1 MKGEMYN
8 VNEEN
13 RPSYYAIIPSN
24 VRYCEELKYPERLL
38 YGEITALAGKEGYC
52 FATNKYFAELY
63 HVIPGTISRWISH
76 LENLGF
82 VKVEIIKDGRNQII
96 ERRIY
101 IDNVHRDIILYTYKQ
116 DKQYP
121 YEQNEQYPISR
132 IAQYNNINNRIDRFF
147 NYIIKGEKQN
157 PENMTSVQEVKFMEI
172 LEKLELNYTEELLKI
187 FTEDN
192 IEKLKIIIY
201 ALKDLSISNRS
212 ILLNRATREKLIYV
226 YDNCKNKQEEYQDTG
241 KEIKN
246 FFEYYYISLIK
257 ELEKA
262 R

>member
-1 MKGEMYN
+1 MN
-8 VNEEN
+8 DEN
-13 RPSYYAIIPSN
+13 KIGYYAIIPATVLFN
-24 VRYCEELKYPERLL
+24 EKIKANEKLL
-38 YGEITALAGKEGYC
+38 YAVITVLSNKEGYC
-52 FATNKYFAELY
+52 FASNSYLGRLLNAQP
-63 HVIPGTISRWISH
+63 HTISKWISH
-76 LENLGF
+76 LKELG
-82 VKVEIIKDGRNQII
+82 VVCLDIIKNDKGEIIQ
-96 ERRIY
+96 RRIY
-101 IDNVHRDIILYTYKQ
+101 INDIPYVTKMT
-116 DKQYP
+116 YP
-121 YEQNEQYPISR
+121 YTIKMSEGMSQKRQD
-132 IAQYNNINNRIDRFF
+132 NNINIKIDRLF
-147 NYIIKGEKQN
+147 NYIIKKESGN

-226 YDNCKNKQEEYQDTG
+226 YDNCKNKQEEYQDTS
-241 KEIKN
+241 KEINN

>member
-1 MKGEMYN
+1 M
-8 VNEEN
+8 NEE
-13 RPSYYAIIPSN
+13 SKIGYYAVIPSTVLFN
-24 VRYCEELKYPERLL
+24 EELKSNEKLL
-38 YGEITALAGKEGYC
+38 YAVITALANKEGYC
-52 FATNKYFAELY
+52 YASNNYLADLFNSKA
-63 HVIPGTISRWISH
+63 HTISNWISH
-76 LENLGF
+76 LNKLNF
-82 VKVEIIKDGRNQII
+82 VYVDLIRNNKNEIIQRI
-96 ERRIY
+96 IY
-101 IDNVHRDIILYTYKQ
+101 INDIPYVTKMT
-116 DKQYP
+116 YP
-121 YEQNEQYPISR
+121 YTIKMSEGMSQKRQD
-132 IAQYNNINNRIDRFF
+132 NNINIKIDRLF
-147 NYIIKGEKQN
+147 NYIIKKESGN

-226 YDNCKNKQEEYQDTG
+226 YDNCKNKQEEYQDTS
-241 KEIKN
+241 KEINN

>member
-1 MKGEMYN
+1 M
-8 VNEEN
+8 
-13 RPSYYAIIPSN
+13 
-24 VRYCEELKYPERLL
+24 
-38 YGEITALAGKEGYC
+38 
-52 FATNKYFAELY
+52 F
-63 HVIPGTISRWISH
+63 
-76 LENLGF
+76 
-82 VKVEIIKDGRNQII
+82 I
-96 ERRIY
+96 E
-101 IDNVHRDIILYTYKQ
+101 ILYFI
-116 DKQYP
+116 
-121 YEQNEQYPISR
+121 PISR

-147 NYIIKGEKQN
+147 NYIIKGKKQN
-157 PENMTSVQEVKFMEI
+157 PENMTSVQKVKFMEI

-226 YDNCKNKQEEYQDTG
+226 YDNCKNKQEEYQDTS
-241 KEIKN
+241 KEINN

>member
-1 MKGEMYN
+1 MDLIRN
-8 VNEEN
+8 
-13 RPSYYAIIPSN
+13 
-24 VRYCEELKYPERLL
+24 
-38 YGEITALAGKEGYC
+38 
-52 FATNKYFAELY
+52 NK
-63 HVIPGTISRWISH
+63 
-76 LENLGF
+76 N
-82 VKVEIIKDGRNQII
+82 EIIQ
-96 ERRIY
+96 RRIY
-101 IDNVHRDIILYTYKQ
+101 INDIPYVTKMT
-116 DKQYP
+116 YP
-121 YEQNEQYPISR
+121 YTIKMSEGMSQKRQD
-132 IAQYNNINNRIDRFF
+132 NNINIKIDRLF
-147 NYIIKGEKQN
+147 NYIIKKESEN

-226 YDNCKNKQEEYQDTG
+226 YDNCKNKQEEYQDTS
-241 KEIKN
+241 KEINN

>member
-1 MKGEMYN
+1 M
-8 VNEEN
+8 
-13 RPSYYAIIPSN
+13 S
-24 VRYCEELKYPERLL
+24 
-38 YGEITALAGKEGYC
+38 EGMSQ
-52 FATNKYFAELY
+52 K
-63 HVIPGTISRWISH
+63 R
-76 LENLGF
+76 
-82 VKVEIIKDGRNQII
+82 
-96 ERRIY
+96 
-101 IDNVHRDIILYTYKQ
+101 Q
-116 DKQYP
+116 D
-121 YEQNEQYPISR
+121 
-132 IAQYNNINNRIDRFF
+132 NNINIKIDRLF
-147 NYIIKGEKQN
+147 NYIIKKESEN

-226 YDNCKNKQEEYQDTG
+226 YDNCKNKQEEYQDTS
-241 KEIKN
+241 KEINN

>member
-1 MKGEMYN
+1 MFNSK
-8 VNEEN
+8 
-13 RPSYYAIIPSN
+13 AQ
-24 VRYCEELKYPERLL
+24 
-38 YGEITALAGKEGYC
+38 
-52 FATNKYFAELY
+52 
-63 HVIPGTISRWISH
+63 TISNWISH
-76 LENLGF
+76 LNKLNF
-82 VKVEIIKDGRNQII
+82 VYVDLIRNNKNEIIQ
-96 ERRIY
+96 RRIY
-101 IDNVHRDIILYTYKQ
+101 INDIPYVTKMT
-116 DKQYP
+116 YP
-121 YEQNEQYPISR
+121 YTIKMSEGMSQKRQD
-132 IAQYNNINNRIDRFF
+132 NNINIKIDRLF
-147 NYIIKGEKQN
+147 NYIIKKESEN

-172 LEKLELNYTEELLKI
+172 LEKLELNYTEKLLKI

-226 YDNCKNKQEEYQDTG
+226 YDNCKNKQEEYQDTS
-241 KEIKN
+241 KEINN

>member
-1 MKGEMYN
+1 MNFVYVDLIRN
-8 VNEEN
+8 
-13 RPSYYAIIPSN
+13 
-24 VRYCEELKYPERLL
+24 
-38 YGEITALAGKEGYC
+38 
-52 FATNKYFAELY
+52 NK
-63 HVIPGTISRWISH
+63 
-76 LENLGF
+76 N
-82 VKVEIIKDGRNQII
+82 EIIQ
-96 ERRIY
+96 RRIY
-101 IDNVHRDIILYTYKQ
+101 INDIPYVTKMT
-116 DKQYP
+116 YP
-121 YEQNEQYPISR
+121 YTIKMSEGMSQKRQD
-132 IAQYNNINNRIDRFF
+132 NNINIKIDRLF
-147 NYIIKGEKQN
+147 NYIIKKESEN

-226 YDNCKNKQEEYQDTG
+226 YDNCKNKQEEYQDTS
-241 KEIKN
+241 KEINN

>member
-1 MKGEMYN
+1 M
-8 VNEEN
+8 
-13 RPSYYAIIPSN
+13 
-24 VRYCEELKYPERLL
+24 
-38 YGEITALAGKEGYC
+38 T
-52 FATNKYFAELY
+52 
-63 HVIPGTISRWISH
+63 
-76 LENLGF
+76 
-82 VKVEIIKDGRNQII
+82 
-96 ERRIY
+96 
-101 IDNVHRDIILYTYKQ
+101 
-116 DKQYP
+116 YP
-121 YEQNEQYPISR
+121 YTIKMSEGMSQKRQD
-132 IAQYNNINNRIDRFF
+132 NNINIKIDRLF
-147 NYIIKGEKQN
+147 NYIIKKESGN

-172 LEKLELNYTEELLKI
+172 LEKLELNYTEKLLKI

-226 YDNCKNKQEEYQDTG
+226 YDNCKNKQEEYQDTS
-241 KEIKN
+241 KEINN

>member
-1 MKGEMYN
+1 M
-8 VNEEN
+8 NEE
-13 RPSYYAIIPSN
+13 SKIGYYAVIPSTVLFN
-24 VRYCEELKYPERLL
+24 EELKSNEKLL
-38 YGEITALAGKEGYC
+38 YAVITALANKEGYC
-52 FATNKYFAELY
+52 YASNNYLADLFNSKA
-63 HVIPGTISRWISH
+63 HTISNWISH
-76 LENLGF
+76 FNKLNF
-82 VKVEIIKDGRNQII
+82 VYVDLIRNNKNEIIQ
-96 ERRIY
+96 RRIY
-101 IDNVHRDIILYTYKQ
+101 INDIPYVTKMT
-116 DKQYP
+116 YP
-121 YEQNEQYPISR
+121 YTIKMSEGMSQKRQD
-132 IAQYNNINNRIDRFF
+132 NNINIKIDRLF
-147 NYIIKGEKQN
+147 NYIIKKESEN

-172 LEKLELNYTEELLKI
+172 LEKLELNYTEKLLKI

-226 YDNCKNKQEEYQDTG
+226 YDNCKNKQEEYQDTS
-241 KEIKN
+241 KEINN

>member
-1 MKGEMYN
+1 M
-8 VNEEN
+8 NEE
-13 RPSYYAIIPSN
+13 SKIGYYAVIPSTVLFN
-24 VRYCEELKYPERLL
+24 EELKSNEKLL
-38 YGEITALAGKEGYC
+38 YAVITALANKEGYC
-52 FATNKYFAELY
+52 YASNNYLADLFNPKA
-63 HVIPGTISRWISH
+63 HTISNWISH
-76 LENLGF
+76 LNKLNF
-82 VKVEIIKDGRNQII
+82 VYVDLIRNNKNEIIQ
-96 ERRIY
+96 RRIY
-101 IDNVHRDIILYTYKQ
+101 INDIPYVTKMT
-116 DKQYP
+116 YP
-121 YEQNEQYPISR
+121 YTIKMSEGMSQKRQD
-132 IAQYNNINNRIDRFF
+132 NNINIKIDRLF
-147 NYIIKGEKQN
+147 NYIIKKESEN

-226 YDNCKNKQEEYQDTG
+226 YDNCKNKQEEYQDTS
-241 KEIKN
+241 KEINN

>member
-1 MKGEMYN
+1 M
-8 VNEEN
+8 NEE
-13 RPSYYAIIPSN
+13 SKIGYYAVIPSTVLFN
-24 VRYCEELKYPERLL
+24 EELKSNEKLL
-38 YGEITALAGKEGYC
+38 YAVITALANKEGYC
-52 FATNKYFAELY
+52 YASNNYLADLFNSKA
-63 HVIPGTISRWISH
+63 HTIYNWISH
-76 LENLGF
+76 LNKLNF
-82 VKVEIIKDGRNQII
+82 VYVDLIRNNKNEIIQ
-96 ERRIY
+96 RRIY
-101 IDNVHRDIILYTYKQ
+101 INDIPYVTKMT
-116 DKQYP
+116 YP
-121 YEQNEQYPISR
+121 YTIKMSEGMSQKRQD
-132 IAQYNNINNRIDRFF
+132 NNINIKIDRLF
-147 NYIIKGEKQN
+147 NYIIKKESEN

-172 LEKLELNYTEELLKI
+172 LEKLELNYTEKLLKI

-226 YDNCKNKQEEYQDTG
+226 YDNCKNKQEEYQDTS
-241 KEIKN
+241 KEINN